1 MANSHAERFREIRG
15 CKLVG
20 ACDLIK
26 KRAEGFATRHGISHT
41 KVFTDV
47 DAMLT
52 TVDID
57 AVAIVTTDAYHAP
70 ISLKCIATGKHVLCE
85 KPLAVNYPDARR
97 MVAAAKRRGLINMVN
112 LSYRSSPALQRA
124 QKLVADGAI
133 GNVMHVEASYLQG
146 WLASRYWGDWKS
158 EEQWMWKLSSKHGS
172 KGVLGDIGVHILDFA
187 TFPVGDIKTVNCRL
201 KTFNKAP
208 GNRIGEYK
216 FDANDSAIITVEL
229 AGGGIGTISTTRW
242 ATGYKNALELKI
254 LGDKGGIRIDL
265 DKSCSLLE
273 ICRGRD
279 VDKAKW
285 KTITCGRTP
294 DVYQRFI
301 TSIRTGKND
310 QPDFARGAKIQK
322 IMDACFISDK
332 TGRTVKV

>member
-1 MANSHAERFREIRG
+1 MANAHAERFREIRG
-15 CKLVG
+15 CKLVA
-20 ACDLIK
+20 ACDLVK
-26 KRAEGFATRHGISHT
+26 KRVESFATRHGISHT
-41 KVFTDV
+41 KVFTDI

-52 TVDID
+52 TEDID
-57 AVAIVTTDAYHAP
+57 ALAIVTTDAYHAP

-97 MVAAAKRRGLINMVN
+97 MAAAAKRRGVINMVN
-112 LSYRSSPALQRA
+112 LSYRSSSALQRA

-265 DKSCSLLE
+265 DKSYSLLE